1 MGRASLSAAEV
12 EAFRERLV
20 EGATHLFAR
29 YGFEGV
35 TLRGIAAEV
44 GCSPMTPYRYFPD
57 KASIFAAVRTAA
69 YQAFAGAQE
78 ACVDPDAPPA
88 EVLSA
93 LGRAYVDFAMERPE
107 AYRLM
112 FELAQPDAAEY
123 PDLVVAAARSFA
135 PLREAVGRA
144 VEAGDLDGDPD
155 ILAHVFWA
163 GVHGV
168 ASLHLAGK
176 LAYGRDTSEIVDP
189 MMKTLFQ
196 GNRPGSD

>member
-1 MGRASLSAAEV
+1 MGRSTLSDTEI

-29 YGFEGV
+29 DGFEGV
-35 TLRGIAAEV
+35 TLRAIAAEV

-69 YQAFAGAQE
+69 YLAFADAQE
-78 ACVDPDAPPA
+78 ACTDPSAPPR

-93 LGRAYVDFAMERPE
+93 LGRSYVEFARTRPD

-123 PDLVVAAARSFA
+123 PDLLTASARSFV
-135 PLREAVGRA
+135 PLRDAVGRA
-144 VEAGDLDGDPD
+144 VDAGDLQGDSD
-155 ILAHVFWA
+155 VLAHVFWA

-176 LAYGRDTSEIVDP
+176 LTFGRDTSEIVDP

-196 GNRPGSD
+196 GNQPERA